1 MRRTARID
9 APGALHHII
18 ARGIGRRKIFDDDA
32 DRDAFLERLGIVLSE
47 GGASCYARALIH
59 ITFLP
64 AAADRPGA
72 NVGNVPL
79 SRRPGAGM
87 VSNSG

>member
-1 MRRTARID
+1 MPRTGRID

-47 GGASCYARALIH
+47 GGASCYAWALIPT
-59 ITFLP
+59 IFSP
-64 AAADRPGA
+64 AAADRH
-72 NVGNVPL
+72 
-79 SRRPGAGM
+79 SAGIFGHEAFADRLC
-87 VSNSG
+87 NGL

>member
-1 MRRTARID
+1 MPRTGRID

-47 GGASCYARALIH
+47 GGASCYAWALIPYH
-59 ITFLP
+59 FTCCCGP
-64 AAADRPGA
+64 AW
-72 NVGNVPL
+72 
-79 SRRPGAGM
+79 RRYLR
-87 VSNSG
+87 S